1 MKLKFRTGKRE
12 TSEKCWTQIRRA
24 SVAVLQRR
32 AATAKSTQRH
42 PHLHRPNIQRN
53 GARPFKIMNRM
64 PPNRRP
70 LHRHHP
76 VQPGTT
82 TSQSS
87 LLRSI
92 IRTKTLIFNQ

>member
-32 AATAKSTQRH
+32 ATTAKSTQR

-70 LHRHHP
+70 LHRHP

-82 TSQSS
+82 TSLSS